1 MWLFGSGAVND
12 SENNNMALT
21 ANGLPYIE
29 KPEGFNTALN
39 AVYIDS
45 ENQMYPTA
53 GLESIIK

>member
-1 MWLFGSGAVND
+1 
-12 SENNNMALT
+12 MALT